1 MNIINGFALFFGVLA
16 AFYAT
21 QILAVEF
28 EWLPTRGDMKW
39 ARYRRERITGAV
51 KGASFCYAV
60 AAITAVFATYR
71 IEYMLYYTAS
81 FLAGLGVGYL
91 IVKVLK

>member
-1 MNIINGFALFFGVLA
+1 MNAVNGFALLFGAFA

-21 QILAVEF
+21 RILAIEL
-28 EWLPTRGDMKW
+28 EWLPARGDVKW
-39 ARYRRERITGAV
+39 ARYRHARVTGAI

-60 AAITAVFATYR
+60 ATVTAVFATYR
-71 IEYMLYYTAS
+71 IEYLLYYTAS
-81 FLAGLGVGYL
+81 FLVALGVGYL